1 MRIATI
7 GTGAIV
13 EQFIEDALSIEGV
26 SFGAVYSRDKER
38 GEIFAKPYKIGKVYT
53 DLDEM
58 FQDPEIDFIY
68 IASPN
73 SLHYSQAMLAMDYGK
88 NVIVEKPFAGNQVR
102 AQEMV
107 RKAKDKNVFLFEAI
121 CNIHMPNFKFIESNL
136 DKLGDI
142 KVVQANF
149 SQYSS
154 RYDALMAGETPNVF
168 NPKFSGGALADINI
182 YNLHFALRL
191 FGKPLRTNYIAN
203 QHENGIDTSGILTL
217 KYDGFVAELVGAK
230 DSASE
235 NFGQIQGSKGY
246 LRVPNS
252 VSTMDS
258 VKLLTKE
265 EDVEYNSHLEPRL
278 SYEVARFKDIYEAQ
292 DFDACHELLEH
303 STLVVEIAE
312 AARRRIDMFFDY

>member
-7 GTGAIV
+7 GSGSIV
-13 EQFIEDALSIEGV
+13 DQFINDARSIEGI
-26 SFGAVYSRDKER
+26 SFEAVYSRDEQR
-38 GEIFAKPYKIGKVYT
+38 GSEFAASHQIEKVYT
-53 DLDEM
+53 DLDAM
-58 FQDPEIDFIY
+58 FMDDNIDFIY

-73 SLHYSQAMLAMDYGK
+73 SLHYSQAMAAMEHGK
-88 NVIVEKPFAGNQVR
+88 HVIVEKPFAGNQVR

-107 RKAKDKNVFLFEAI
+107 RKAKEKNVFLFEAI
-121 CNIHMPNFKFIESNL
+121 CNIHMPNFKFVQDNI
-136 DKLGDI
+136 DKLGDL

-182 YNLHFALRL
+182 YNLHFAVRL
-191 FGKPLRTNYIAN
+191 FGKPNKTNYVAN
-203 QHENGIDTSGILTL
+203 QHENGIDTSGVLTL
-217 KYDGFVAELVGAK
+217 EYDDFIAELVGAK

-235 NFGQIQGSKGY
+235 NFGQIQGTNGY
-246 LRVPNS
+246 LRIPNS

-258 VKLLTKE
+258 VKLLTKDV
-265 EDVEYNSHLEPRL
+265 DVEYNSHLEPRL
-278 SYEVARFKDIYEAQ
+278 SYEVARFKEIYEAQ

-312 AARRRIDMFFDY
+312 AARRRIDMFFDF